1 MPVFEAL
8 AHVLWELPFP
18 LRLPPEMIPAWEPA
32 EGIAFFDPRPVVG
45 ELSWRRTPTL
55 LNRRDVLPD
64 AEPENNWFPDYDYRL
79 TAHRPNGDR
88 VVIAEVRRG
97 AAGGFVEPRQYAI
110 ANIFLCVRN
119 KANVDSEELVRRAA
133 EVVNNVLAAYRFVT
147 LDPLVRELR
156 ADLDTYYTVI
166 SLGDLPP
173 LGDVDALTA
182 LRAIDHVRFGVELG
196 VSRFHRIGTNSFAD
210 LFSPEQL
217 RPEFLT
223 IFDALVRQP
232 GELELFHKLTLS
244 AIRRLKRHEHSL
256 AIFDAQSAFET
267 LVAAILVERL
277 RAAGRTDPDIEQ
289 ALAVGG
295 ALHTLKH
302 RLRELDRI
310 AQHEGSTSRFLNSAA
325 EQRWRGTLYRLRNQ
339 IAHAGLRDVPFPD
352 AKDAIVAGMHA
363 MHAIQDLTPTFN
375 RPLSWAGDV
384 LDLPHVVD
392 SRGRLARLFET

>member
-1 MPVFEAL
+1 MPVFDAL

-32 EGIAFFDPRPVVG
+32 EGIAFFDPRPAVG

-55 LNRRDVLPD
+55 LNRGDVLPD
-64 AEPENNWFPDYDYRL
+64 AGPENNWYPDYDYRL
-79 TAHRPNGDR
+79 AAHRPNDER
-88 VVIAEVRRG
+88 VVIAEMRRG
-97 AAGGFVEPRQYAI
+97 AAGGFVEARQYAV

-119 KANVDSEELVRRAA
+119 KANADPEELVRRAA

-156 ADLDTYYTVI
+156 ADLDTYYTVT

-196 VSRFHRIGTNSFAD
+196 VSRFHRMGANSFAD
-210 LFSPEQL
+210 LFSPEPL
-217 RPEFLT
+217 RPELLT
-223 IFDALVRQP
+223 IFDRLVPQP
-232 GELELFHKLTLS
+232 AELELFHKLTLS

-267 LVAAILVERL
+267 LVVAILVERL

-289 ALAVGG
+289 ALAVRG
-295 ALHTLKH
+295 ALHTLQR
-302 RLRELDRI
+302 RLQELDRI
-310 AQHEGSTSRFLNSAA
+310 AQQEGSASRFLNSAV
-325 EQRWRGTLYRLRNQ
+325 EHRWRGTLYRLRNQ
-339 IAHAGLRDVPFPD
+339 IAHSGLRDVAFAE

-363 MHAIQDLTPTFN
+363 MHAIQDLAPTFN
-375 RPLSWAGDV
+375 RPLAWAGDV
-384 LDLPHVVD
+384 LDLLHVVD